1 MKPILFNTEMVKA
14 ILDGRKTVTRRLP
27 SSRIRDKWYEY
38 DEWATDQC
46 AGMAAAGIR
55 CERSYEDDF
64 YRNRQPYEEGEVLYV
79 RETWKQA
86 TGGTAGPGLYD
97 TYLYKADEPQ
107 DTSGLMV
114 EERWHP
120 SIHMPKAAA
129 RIFLRVTEVRLER
142 LREISEDDALKEGC
156 TGEPCHCLKEGRGIY
171 GCTDCMN
178 TGWIEPPELDFM
190 YLWEKTV
197 PKDLK
202 HICGWDANPWVW
214 VIGFERIS
222 REEVA
227 NAEAEFH
234 TKGL

>member
-129 RIFLRVTEVRLER
+129 RIFLMVTGVRLEQ
-142 LREISEDDALKEGC
+142 LQQITEDDAMAEGA
-156 TGEPCHCLKEGRGIY
+156 TGGEYLDEQGNSMGIVY
-171 GCTDCMN
+171 PHEEFASIWDQT
-178 TGWIEPPELDFM
+178 I
-190 YLWEKTV
+190 
-197 PKDLK
+197 PKDQL
-202 HICGWDANPWVW
+202 HFCGWDANPWVW

-222 REEVA
+222 REEAV
-227 NAEAEFH
+227 NADAEFYK
-234 TKGL
+234 KGL